1 MFHDFHLLD
10 LAAFNFYAIE
20 NSRLKRR
27 ELLFNL
33 CLFSS
38 PSS

>member
-20 NSRLKRR
+20 NSRLKKTGAPIQ
-27 ELLFNL
+27 FV
-33 CLFSS
+33 FI
-38 PSS
+38 